1 MTTQSLLVLPGDGI
15 GPEVVAQAER
25 VLDWFNKNTSA
36 NIEVSRD
43 LLGGCAIDK
52 HGVPISNQTMNAANA
67 SDAILVGAVGGAKW
81 DDVDFDKRPEQ
92 GLLRLRK
99 DLSLFANFRPAMCF
113 DALADHST
121 LKRHVVE
128 GLDIVIVRELTAGL
142 YFGEPRGVFADVDG
156 QRRGVNTQSYTDSEI
171 ARVARRA
178 FQLARTRQGRLCSM
192 EKSNVMEAG
201 ALWREIVADVHAAE
215 FTDIELSHMYAD
227 NGAMQLVRDPKQ
239 FDVILTDNM
248 FGDILSDEA
257 AMLTGSLG
265 MLPSASL
272 GTATPQGISRGL
284 YEPVHGSAPDIA
296 GQNKA
301 NPLATILSLSMAF
314 RHSFGL
320 PSQADRLDGAVDR
333 VLKKGVKTADL
344 LNGQDQTAA
353 TTEEMGTAVIEQ
365 LNDDLAMH

>member
-1 MTTQSLLVLPGDGI
+1 MASQSLLVLPGDGI

-25 VLDWFNKNTSA
+25 VLDWFNDNTTV
-36 NIEVSRD
+36 NIEVCRD
-43 LLGGCAIDK
+43 LLGGCAIDR
-52 HGVPISNQTMNAANA
+52 HGVPISEKTMATA
-67 SDAILVGAVGGAKW
+67 SSCNAILVGAVGGAKW
-81 DDVDFDKRPEQ
+81 DQVDFDKRPEQ

-99 DLSLFANFRPAMCF
+99 ELSLFANFRPAICF
-113 DALADHST
+113 EALADHST
-121 LKRHVVE
+121 LKRNVIE

-142 YFGEPRGVFADVDG
+142 YFGEPRGVFLSDDG
-156 QRRGVNTQSYTDSEI
+156 QRRGVNTQSYTEGEI

-178 FQLARTRQGRLCSM
+178 FQLARSRHGRLCSM

-201 ALWREIVADVHAAE
+201 ALWREVVTDVHSAE
-215 FTDIELSHMYAD
+215 FADIELSHMYAD
-227 NGAMQLVRDPKQ
+227 NGAMQLVRNPKQ

-272 GTATPQGISRGL
+272 GTTTPQGVCRGL
-284 YEPVHGSAPDIA
+284 YEPVHGSAPDIS

-320 PSQADRLDGAVDR
+320 PLEAERLDMAVDN
-333 VLKKGVKTADL
+333 VLKKGIKTADL

-365 LNDDLAMH
+365 LKDEQARH